1 MASPTRVPCVGVVVL
16 DRHRAEPRLLVV
28 QRGRPPAEGLWSIP
42 GGRVERGET
51 LEQAAIREAREETG
65 LPVEVGPPLGQ
76 VDLPGLGDQVYAVT
90 DFAADVLRVD
100 DEHEPQ
106 ARPGDDAADVRW
118 VTRAELRALPTS
130 PGLVDTLESWG
141 VWD

>member
-28 QRGRPPAEGLWSIP
+28 QRGRPPAQGLWSIP
-42 GGRVERGET
+42 GGRVEHGET
-51 LEQAAIREAREETG
+51 LEQAAVREAEEETG
-65 LPVEVGPPLGQ
+65 LEVDVGPALGQ

-90 DFAADVLRVD
+90 DFSATVAGVD

-106 ARPGDDAADVRW
+106 AQAGDDAADVRW
-118 VTRAELRALPTS
+118 VTRAELQALPTS
-130 PGLVDTLESWG
+130 PGLVDTLQSWG